1 VWKADPVLLR
11 NRASTVLL
19 AAVLTALP
27 VAATGCSGSDGG
39 AAADPEEALATAK
52 QHLDDTS
59 GVTITLTTDDLPSG
73 VTGVE
78 KAEGV
83 LTDAPAFDG
92 LITVPLV
99 GQAVEVPVIAVD
111 GKVYAEVPFTSG
123 WQDIDPAEYG
133 APDPAQLMSADQG
146 FSTVLS
152 ATTDLEKGES
162 VRGGKDNSEVLTEYT
177 GTVPGDVVA
186 NVIPSASGDFDATY
200 TITGGGDLR
209 SAELTGVF
217 YEDSDPMTYTVTF
230 EDYGTEK
237 DITAP

>member
-1 VWKADPVLLR
+1 VLLR
-11 NRASTVLL
+11 NRASTALL
-19 AAVLTALP
+19 AAVLLALP
-27 VAATGCSGSDGG
+27 VAAAGCSGSDGG
-39 AAADPEEALATAK
+39 AGADPEQALATAK

-59 GVTITLTTDDLPSG
+59 GVKIALTTDDLPGG

-78 KAEGV
+78 KAEGI

-92 LITVPLV
+92 TITVPLV
-99 GQAVEVPVIAVD
+99 GQAVEVPVIAVG

-133 APDPAQLMSADQG
+133 APDPAQLMSADEG

-152 ATTDLEKGES
+152 ATTDLAKGES
-162 VRGGKDNSEVLTEYT
+162 VRGGEDNSEVLTEYT
-177 GTVPGDVVA
+177 GTVPGDAVA

-200 TITGGGDLR
+200 TITDDGDLR

-217 YEDSDPMTYTVTF
+217 YQDSDPMTYTVTF

>member
-1 VWKADPVLLR
+1 VCEADAVLSCR
-11 NRASTVLL
+11 RAAT
-19 AAVLTALP
+19 VLTAAAL
-27 VAATGCSGSDGG
+27 VAVSLSACSGSSDTG
-39 AAADPEEALATAK
+39 ASAEEALADARTT
-52 QHLDDTS
+52 LEDTS
-59 GVTITLTTDDLPSG
+59 GVQLTLTTEDLPDG

-83 LTDAPAFDG
+83 LTSAPAFDG
-92 LITVPLV
+92 TITVPLM

-123 WQDIDPAEYG
+123 WQDVDPAEYG
-133 APDPAQLMSADQG
+133 APDPARLMSADEG
-146 FSTVLS
+146 FASVLA
-152 ATTDLEKGES
+152 ATTDLEKGDS

-177 GTVPGDVVA
+177 GSVPGDVVS

-200 TITGGGDLR
+200 LITSDGELR

-217 YEDSDPMTYTVTF
+217 YEDSDPMTYAVTF